1 MPKMANVVA
10 AEAEPVDAFAEQ
22 LRSRLRDQI
31 VAEVRSELESEI
43 RAEMQAARARP
54 KEDDPMRANRRRLEL
69 ELAQTEMALA
79 DLDREIHRMLED
91 PGAELTH
98 IMRKNARRVELQAY
112 HKGLNFQAGL
122 LDAPASQ
129 V

>member
-1 MPKMANVVA
+1 MPKMANVA
-10 AEAEPVDAFAEQ
+10 AEAEPVDVFVEQ
-22 LRSRLRDQI
+22 LGSRLRDQI
-31 VAEVRSELESEI
+31 AADVRNELESEF
-43 RAEMQAARARP
+43 RAEIQAVRGRP
-54 KEDDPMRANRRRLEL
+54 QDDDPMRANRRRLEL

-122 LDAPASQ
+122 LDAPAGQ